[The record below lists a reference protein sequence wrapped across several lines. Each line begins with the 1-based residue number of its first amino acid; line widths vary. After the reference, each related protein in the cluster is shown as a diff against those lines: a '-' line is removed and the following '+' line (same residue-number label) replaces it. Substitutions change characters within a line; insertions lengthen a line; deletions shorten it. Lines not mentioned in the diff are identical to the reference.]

1 MTNTHYLILQHLT
14 EYKSKVLNI
23 DENGLYKN
31 REYTHILPKEKKE
44 LNLINTSFKKDM
56 KIFLKTLKNNIH
68 PCFHHL
74 NSSQALT
81 LNLFVPLVVTDQLEK
96 VLSMINVTDT
106 VLTSKFEHVE
116 DYIEETNFDFYIE
129 GENNKYFFEVKYT
142 EANFAPVKKKDE
154 EHIKKF
160 EKIYKPRLERF
171 SKIDEKEFFKNYQ
184 IWRNLIY
191 VDRGIV
197 VFVFPAYRI
206 GLERAIIKAISSM
219 TMFQDRVRIIHI
231 EDLCEVLE
239 NDESE
244 MIKAHYQ
251 EFRRKYLQLE

>member
-1 MTNTHYLILQHLT
+1 MANTYYLILQHLA

-31 REYTHILPKEKKE
+31 KEYTHILPKEKKE
-44 LNLINTSFKKDM
+44 QNLINISFREDM
-56 KIFLKTLKNNIH
+56 KFVFKRLKNNIH

-74 NSSQALT
+74 NSSQALA
-81 LNLFVPLVVTDQLEK
+81 LNLFGPLEVQDHLEK
-96 VLSMINVTDT
+96 VLSMIEVTDT
-106 VLTSKFEHVE
+106 VIKSKFEHVE
-116 DYIEETNFDFYIE
+116 DYTEGTNFDFYIE
-129 GENNKYFFEVKYT
+129 GEDKKYFFEVKYT
-142 EANFAPVKKKDE
+142 EKNFAPVKKKDE

-160 EKIYKPRLERF
+160 ENIYKPRLERF
-171 SKIDEKEFFKNYQ
+171 AKIDEKEFFKNYQ

-206 GLERAIIKAISSM
+206 DLERAIIKAILSM

-244 MIKAHYQ
+244 VIKAHYQ